1 MNFSGSIVDNVLDRQ
16 ELLIG
21 LLLYKVY
28 NFLEVPGEST
38 EMSMLFG
45 EKG

>member
-1 MNFSGSIVDNVLDRQ
+1 MDSSSSIVGNVLDRQ
-16 ELLIG
+16 EPLID

-28 NFLEVPGEST
+28 IFLEVPGEST
-38 EMSMLFG
+38 EISMLFG